1 MNLSTLFRE
10 GTTEEHTKAEK
21 SKFIQAMFRG
31 QISKDAYIAQLEALL
46 HLYSA
51 LEHELEIHKKQEFVQ
66 KIYFPELFRKKS
78 LQEDLD
84 FFNGST
90 FIPKEPSKNTQS
102 YISCIQKISAED
114 PKKLIPH
121 AYVRYLGDLS
131 GGQMLGKIIRKT
143 FSLEEGLGDSFYTFA
158 ISDKDQ
164 FKVNYR
170 AQLDDL
176 KLDDHQKQEL
186 VQEARLAFQLNGDM
200 FSELDVFLLSP
211 K

>member
-51 LEHELEIHKKQEFVQ
+51 LEHELEIHRKQEFVQ

-84 FFNGST
+84 FFNGT
-90 FIPKEPSKNTQS
+90 LYIPGEPSKKTQS
-102 YISCIQKISAED
+102 YISWVQKISEED

-143 FSLEEGLGDSFYTFA
+143 FSLEEGKGDSFYTFA
-158 ISDKDQ
+158 IPDKDQ
-164 FKVNYR
+164 FKMNYR

-176 KLDDHQKQEL
+176 KLDDHQKHEL

-200 FSELDVFLLSP
+200 FSELDVYLLSP